1 MTDKIDREIMQQ
13 ALDALIENA
22 RLLGITQAK
31 RGYGFYSQEDA
42 IFERAFHECIA
53 KHSAVLLERLAQPE
67 RERMSKMT
75 DRELLEQAH
84 DALYK
89 EDRISGYANYGKL
102 RKALRERLAQ
112 PDPRNQCGETCERA
126 KLCAVCLAQMEK
138 DPIQLFTDVQQEI
151 ETVLAQPEQEQI
163 TTDCEII
170 HQAVQTVIQAM
181 QYDPE
186 YAWGWHCNIAM
197 AFVDAGGDR
206 YTANQGAARFL
217 EMFAKVQPAHE
228 LPAPEQDMVAYEIE
242 AKLKEKNT

>member
-1 MTDKIDREIMQQ
+1 
-13 ALDALIENA
+13 
-22 RLLGITQAK
+22 
-31 RGYGFYSQEDA
+31 
-42 IFERAFHECIA
+42 
-53 KHSAVLLERLAQPE
+53 
-67 RERMSKMT
+67 MT

-89 EDRISGYANYGKL
+89 EDRISGYNNHGKL
-102 RKALRERLAQ
+102 RKDLRERLAQ
-112 PDPRNQCGETCERA
+112 PDPLQR
-126 KLCAVCLAQMEK
+126 
-138 DPIQLFTDVQQEI
+138 FTDVQQEI

-228 LPAPEQDMVAYEIE
+228 LPAPEQDLVAYEIE

>member
-1 MTDKIDREIMQQ
+1 
-13 ALDALIENA
+13 
-22 RLLGITQAK
+22 
-31 RGYGFYSQEDA
+31 
-42 IFERAFHECIA
+42 
-53 KHSAVLLERLAQPE
+53 
-67 RERMSKMT
+67 MT

-89 EDRISGYANYGKL
+89 EDRISGYNNHGKL
-102 RKALRERLAQ
+102 RKDLRERLAQ
-112 PDPRNQCGETCERA
+112 PDPLQR
-126 KLCAVCLAQMEK
+126 
-138 DPIQLFTDVQQEI
+138 FTDVQQEI

>member
-1 MTDKIDREIMQQ
+1 MTDRKLMQQ
-13 ALDALIENA
+13 ALEALIKAHPYSNSNKDLDGHSEA
-22 RLLGITQAK
+22 IAALG
-31 RGYGFYSQEDA
+31 
-42 IFERAFHECIA
+42 
-53 KHSAVLLERLAQPE
+53 ERLAQPE
-67 RERMSKMT
+67 P
-75 DRELLEQAH
+75 L
-84 DALYK
+84 
-89 EDRISGYANYGKL
+89 
-102 RKALRERLAQ
+102 
-112 PDPRNQCGETCERA
+112 
-126 KLCAVCLAQMEK
+126 
-138 DPIQLFTDVQQEI
+138 QLFTDVQQEI

-181 QYDPE
+181 QYDPD

-228 LPAPEQDMVAYEIE
+228 LPAPEQDPVAYEVE